1 MLSRRGVVTVAELS
15 QILKVSEITIR
26 RDLDILEG
34 KGVLE
39 RTHGGAISSRRMSS
53 EPLYDQ
59 KNRIELAEKSAIG
72 TAAAALIEPG
82 DTVLVNSGST
92 NLQVIRHITAPD
104 VRLITSNAGAVV
116 APPAGIEMILI
127 GGLYRPQSNSFV
139 GSFAALTLEQIY
151 GSKAIIGVDGV
162 SFKYGLTTPNHQEAE
177 IGRLM
182 IERTRGPV
190 IVVADHTKVGVVSN
204 FLTARIDE
212 VDILVTD
219 EGFEEEYRDDL
230 EKAGVQIII
239 ARATRDARGA

>member
-1 MLSRRGVVTVAELS
+1 M
-15 QILKVSEITIR
+15 LKVSEITIR

-39 RTHGGAISSRRMSS
+39 RTHGGAISSRRVST

-59 KNRIELAEKSAIG
+59 KNRVEMAEKIAIG
-72 TAAAALIEPG
+72 RAAAALIESG
-82 DTVLVNSGST
+82 DTVLINSGST
-92 NLQVIRHITAPD
+92 NLQVIRNIRAQD
-104 VRLITSNAGAVV
+104 VRLITSNAGAV
-116 APPAGIEMILI
+116 ADPPAGTEMVLI

-139 GSFAALTLEQIY
+139 GAFAALTLERVY

-162 SFKYGLTTPNHQEAE
+162 SYKYGLTTPNHQEAE

-190 IVVADHTKVGVVSN
+190 IVVADHTKIGVVSN

-212 VDILVTD
+212 ADILVTD
-219 EGFEEEYRDDL
+219 SGFEEEYRDDL
-230 EKAGVQIII
+230 EKAGVQIIV
-239 ARATRDARGA
+239 AAT